1 MFRRAAVFPVC
12 LASGEICLYPST
24 CRFPPFDAK
33 LAEIAPTRA
42 FSTGVRQKSSRMLR
56 RHSRRDRML
65 KICHRHIFL
74 AHRRGKNDSI
84 FERLDVTFSFEQALQ
99 QSIAVKGANVT
110 REVVRQMLK
119 NWKRQGLIGVLL
131 SFNKIFSTVLKRK
144 PASFN

>member
-33 LAEIAPTRA
+33 LAEKQERHVADVSFLFELVKKGHSPFLTKLGIAPTRA
-42 FSTGVRQKSSRMLR
+42 FSTGVRQKSRRMLR

-74 AHRRGKNDSI
+74 TSRRGKND
-84 FERLDVTFSFEQALQ
+84 L
-99 QSIAVKGANVT
+99 
-110 REVVRQMLK
+110 
-119 NWKRQGLIGVLL
+119 
-131 SFNKIFSTVLKRK
+131 IFSRRPRRELCEAF
-144 PASFN
+144 PAAGCGHPALRIFYRLRGGLTSPR